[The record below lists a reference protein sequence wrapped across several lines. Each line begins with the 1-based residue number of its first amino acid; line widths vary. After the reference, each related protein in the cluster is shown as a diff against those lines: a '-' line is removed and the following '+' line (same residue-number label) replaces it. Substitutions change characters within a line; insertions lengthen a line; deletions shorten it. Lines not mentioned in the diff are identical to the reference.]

1 MSCAVMP
8 NRHLPQIAICKSPYQ
23 KRMNRIKTIACIG
36 LLALAQLGGAKAQ
49 TLRTERD
56 SASYAIGMDVAKSLL
71 NTGFEIDPG
80 VFLKGLE
87 AVYQGGGALFGEEE
101 KMRVIQTAFGKATAR
116 RKARLQAAE
125 TAFFDSIRIVPNVRH
140 LQDGLYY
147 EVIREGNGDRP
158 TADDGVTVH
167 YKGTLANGK
176 PFDSSYDRGQPAQ
189 LELKNVIKGWQMGIP
204 LMAVGSKYR
213 LYIPSALGYGER
225 GAGANIP
232 PHSPLVF
239 EIELFGIKA
248 KESEDTVQ
256 PQ

>member
-1 MSCAVMP
+1 MKMT
-8 NRHLPQIAICKSPYQ
+8 
-23 KRMNRIKTIACIG
+23 KTTGCCIG

-56 SASYAIGMDVAKSLL
+56 SASYALGMDVARSFL
-71 NTGFEIDPG
+71 NTGFEVDPG
-80 VFLKGLE
+80 VFLQGLE
-87 AVYQGGGALFGEEE
+87 TVYHGGGALLGEEE
-101 KMRVIQTAFGKATAR
+101 KMRILQTAFEKATAR

-125 TAFFDSIRIVPNVRH
+125 TAFFDSLRTVPNIRH

-147 EVIREGNGDRP
+147 EVVREGNGDRP

-167 YKGTLANGK
+167 YKGSLADGK
-176 PFDSSYDRGQPAQ
+176 TFDSSHDRGQPAQ
-189 LELKNVIKGWQMGIP
+189 LELRNVIKGWQLGIP

-232 PHSPLVF
+232 PYSPLVF
-239 EIELFGIKA
+239 EIELLGISA
-248 KESEDTVQ
+248 KETADGTAQ